1 MKKMLINI
9 MNMAIRYNKS
19 EYGRLTGILEEY
31 KDKLSELHDNKT
43 EINHLK
49 VEIEDTKKLLS
60 QAEKKLREKQKE
72 YEISA
77 SEDNINLF
85 NSIKNNKEFD
95 PDDMK
100 STLN

>member
-31 KDKLSELHDNKT
+31 KDKLSELHDNKS

-60 QAEKKLREKQKE
+60 QAEIKLREKQKE